1 MNLYMNRV
9 SAQTIKEERLQVLH
23 ATQEDIRAL
32 ADIVEKV
39 IDAEQICVI
48 GNEEKVEKE
57 QAVFKEVKAL
67 F

>member
-1 MNLYMNRV
+1 M
-9 SAQTIKEERLQVLH
+9 LH